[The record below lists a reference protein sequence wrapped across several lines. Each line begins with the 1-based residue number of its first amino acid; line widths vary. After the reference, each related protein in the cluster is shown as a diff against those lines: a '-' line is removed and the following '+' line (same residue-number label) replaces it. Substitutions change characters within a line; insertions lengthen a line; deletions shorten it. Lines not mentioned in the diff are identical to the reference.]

1 MTVQYVMDDLKRR
14 SAHGGALKI
23 RRNQLLFGI
32 LKDVVDVD
40 DFTALINFNRVNLSW
55 SLGQNSW
62 LLQKFVEKHRHG
74 LQVIYSLSGWLKSNP
89 QIYHIR
95 LVSGLKLEE
104 VKREFEDGCSVQVY
118 SIQAGIL
125 KDPAVLWSAEFVQSE
140 ELFNQPATFDN
151 CLRDNRFCG
160 VSNSFVKRSV
170 DGKSITVTATATAL
184 RSKSGFGVTMLSKYD
199 GIIKSSSAAFP
210 QQEKTQNEHSKILPS
225 SHSSIVTD
233 GEKGNTVQEVGA
245 PISNSQ
251 HGKEDITSAH
261 ADQKKGHIQK
271 TSSGRGGSLANLWDR
286 ASAKPQPLS
295 PSMETSSDAPKTI
308 FTADAQICARETMD
322 IVSSDEEGHNVNY
335 KRDSKGRNGR
345 KRRVVL
351 DSSDE
356 DIKDENAMSL
366 ASPGF
371 QKEQLATD
379 STCNAKNLTGKGCVN
394 LEEQKSTKLEIKTL
408 KEAGTP
414 PVLLPKDDSEG
425 ALKNKTGWVSSSEK
439 VQSHFRG
446 ATDKNKKEILPN
458 SVSTSP
464 KPRKLLKT
472 CIDERGRE
480 VSEIIWEGEPADSG
494 ANEKKAATING
505 ENRLPAAN
513 KAPGDVHSSSI
524 SASTNILSKAGSK
537 KTAKGGAKD
546 PKQGNI
552 LSFFKKMLIRNI
564 LRL

>member
-1 MTVQYVMDDLKRR
+1 MDDLKW
-14 SAHGGALKI
+14 SSNHNVEK
-23 RRNQLLFGI
+23 
-32 LKDVVDVD
+32 
-40 DFTALINFNRVNLSW
+40 LSSQVSYKW
-55 SLGQNSW
+55 LSRKFSVSSNDAKR

-118 SIQAGIL
+118 SVQAGIP

-140 ELFNQPATFDN
+140 ELFNQPATCDN

-170 DGKSITVTATATAL
+170 DGKSITAPATAL
-184 RSKSGFGVTMLSKYD
+184 QSKSGFGVTMLSKYD
-199 GIIKSSSAAFP
+199 GIIKSSSSAFP
-210 QQEKTQNEHSKILPS
+210 QQEKTQNERSKILPP

-261 ADQKKGHIQK
+261 DADQKKGHIQK
-271 TSSGRGGSLANLWDR
+271 TSSGRGRLLANLWDC

-308 FTADAQICARETMD
+308 FTADAKICAHETMD
-322 IVSSDEEGHNVNY
+322 IVSSDEERHNVNH

-345 KRRVVL
+345 KRGVVL

-356 DIKDENAMSL
+356 DIEDENAMSL

-371 QKEQLATD
+371 QQEQLSPD
-379 STCNAKNLTGKGCVN
+379 STCNAENLTGKGCVN
-394 LEEQKSTKLEIKTL
+394 LEEKKYIKLEIKTL

-414 PVLLPKDDSEG
+414 PVLLPKDDLEG
-425 ALKNKTGWVSSSEK
+425 AVKNKTGWVSFSEK
-439 VQSHFRG
+439 VQSHSRG
-446 ATDKNKKEILPN
+446 ATDKNKKEIKPN

-480 VSEIIWEGEPADSG
+480 VTEIIWEGEPADSG
-494 ANEKKAATING
+494 TNEKKPATING
-505 ENRLPAAN
+505 ENRSSILPYNFPVVSLAYALWLPAAN
-513 KAPGDVHSSSI
+513 KAPGDVHLSSI
-524 SASTNILSKAGSK
+524 SASTNTLSKAGSK

>member
-1 MTVQYVMDDLKRR
+1 MDQGGTLEILEQIQTLVADKLQVVSYKWLSRNFSVSSNDAKR
-14 SAHGGALKI
+14 
-23 RRNQLLFGI
+23 
-32 LKDVVDVD
+32 
-40 DFTALINFNRVNLSW
+40 
-55 SLGQNSW
+55 

-74 LQVIYSLSGWLKSNP
+74 HQVIYSLSGWLKSNP

-95 LVSGLKLEE
+95 LVSGLNLEE
-104 VKREFEDGCSVQVY
+104 VKRQFEDGCSVQVY
-118 SIQAGIL
+118 SVQAGIP

-140 ELFNQPATFDN
+140 ELFNQPATCDN

-170 DGKSITVTATATAL
+170 DGKSITATATATATSL
-184 RSKSGFGVTMLSKYD
+184 QSKSGFGVTMLSKYD
-199 GIIKSSSAAFP
+199 GIIKSSSSPFP
-210 QQEKTQNEHSKILPS
+210 QQGKTQNERSKILPP
-225 SHSSIVTD
+225 SHSSIVTN

-271 TSSGRGGSLANLWDR
+271 TSSGRGGSLANFWDR

-295 PSMETSSDAPKTI
+295 PSVETSSDAPKTI
-308 FTADAQICARETMD
+308 FTADAQNCARETMD

-356 DIKDENAMSL
+356 DIEDENAMSL

-371 QKEQLATD
+371 QQEQLAPD
-379 STCNAKNLTGKGCVN
+379 STCNAENLTGKGCVN
-394 LEEQKSTKLEIKTL
+394 LEEQKSIKLEIKTL

-414 PVLLPKDDSEG
+414 LVLLLKDDSEG
-425 ALKNKTGWVSSSEK
+425 ALKNKAGWVSSSEK
-439 VQSHFRG
+439 VQSHSRG
-446 ATDKNKKEILPN
+446 GTDKNKKEIKPN

-480 VSEIIWEGEPADSG
+480 VTEIIWEGEPADSG
-494 ANEKKAATING
+494 TNEKKAATING
-505 ENRLPAAN
+505 ENRLPATN
-513 KAPGDVHSSSI
+513 KASGDIHSSSI
-524 SASTNILSKAGSK
+524 SASINILSKAGSR

-552 LSFFKKMLIRNI
+552 LSFFKRV
-564 LRL
+564 